1 MLGKRGNSG
10 YKEDDSVVN
19 SLLQEIDGIS
29 GHSGIIIIAATNH
42 PELIDEAA
50 MSRFDKKITL
60 QLPTQKERSDIVDK
74 ILSKQRRNDTVA
86 FPE

>member
-1 MLGKRGNSG
+1 M
-10 YKEDDSVVN
+10 N

-29 GHSGIIIIAATNH
+29 GHSGIILLAATNH
-42 PELIDEAA
+42 PELIDDAA

-60 QLPTQKERSDIVDK
+60 QLPTQKERADIVDK
-74 ILSKQRRNDTVA
+74 ILAKQRRNDAGA